1 MVRIVAFNVLPPA
14 FRLVSDWIEQAG
26 HQLALLVTT
35 PGPSRRRTPTY
46 REVIAMTPPEVDVFV
61 TTHLRAATRVVRAV
75 EPDLIVSFT
84 FPYRLPPELR
94 QIPRLGAV
102 NLHPTP
108 LPAYR
113 GPNPA
118 RLVYDGWP
126 MIGATLHWMDEEFDA
141 GPILSQ
147 HTAPRPGEV
156 TPESLRTAWRPLMA
170 RALAEGAER
179 AIAGAPGDPQD
190 HPHASYAAPFTEA
203 ERWLNWADPMR
214 VIQRQV
220 TALNLFGS
228 PTARALIGGRA
239 YLIERAEPQGGPPAD
254 PPGTILDRQADGW
267 LVSVADGAMRV
278 EVRMLESD
286 TPGAAEGGGVATGP

>member
-1 MVRIVAFNVLPPA
+1 
-14 FRLVSDWIEQAG
+14 
-26 HQLALLVTT
+26 
-35 PGPSRRRTPTY
+35 
-46 REVIAMTPPEVDVFV
+46 
-61 TTHLRAATRVVRAV
+61 
-75 EPDLIVSFT
+75 LIVSFT
-84 FPYRLPPELR
+84 FPYRLPRELL

-108 LPAYR
+108 LTVYR

-126 MIGATLHWMDEEFDA
+126 TIGATLHWMDEEFNT

-147 HTAPRPGEV
+147 HTAPRPEDV
-156 TPESLRTAWRPLMA
+156 TPDSLRTAWRPLMA

-190 HPHASYAAPFTEA
+190 HPQASYAALFTEA
-203 ERWLNWADPMR
+203 ERWLSWGEPMR
-214 VIQRQV
+214 AIQRKV

-228 PTARALIGGRA
+228 PTARATLEGRA
-239 YLIERAEPQGGPPAD
+239 YLIERAVPQGGLPVD
-254 PPGTILDRQADGW
+254 PPGTVLDRQADGW
-267 LVSVADGAMRV
+267 LVAVADGAMQV

-286 TPGAAEGGGVATGP
+286 VPGAAEGGGEATGP